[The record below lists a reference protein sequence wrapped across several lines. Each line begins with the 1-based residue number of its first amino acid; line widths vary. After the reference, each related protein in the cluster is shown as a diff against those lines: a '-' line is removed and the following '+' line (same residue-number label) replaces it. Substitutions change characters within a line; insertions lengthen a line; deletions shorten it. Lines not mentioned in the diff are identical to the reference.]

1 MTSLQTPRQIL
12 GKKGEKIALNF
23 LKKKGYKI
31 LEKNFRSEN
40 FGEIDLIAYDHNQL
54 VFIEVKTK
62 STHQF
67 GLPEEEFNFHK
78 KRKLFRAINN
88 YFWQKKIENDNW
100 RIDLVT
106 VDFSEIKPKIY
117 HYQAV

>member
-1 MTSLQTPRQIL
+1 MIFRQTTRQIL
-12 GKKGEKIALNF
+12 GEEGEKIALNF
-23 LKKKGYKI
+23 LEKQNYKI
-31 LEKNFRSEN
+31 VEKNFRSGN
-40 FGEIDLIAYDHNQL
+40 FGEIDLIAYDRNQL

-78 KRKLFRAINN
+78 KRKLLKAING
-88 YFWQKKIENDNW
+88 YFWQKKIKNDNW
-100 RIDLVT
+100 RIDLVAI
-106 VDFSEIKPKIY
+106 DFSEIKPKIY